1 MRDRDKRQNGE
12 TEAERMRDRDKRQSG
27 ETEAE
32 RMRDRDKAVR
42 QMQRG

>member
-1 MRDRDKRQNGE
+1 MRDRDKAVRQ
-12 TEAERMRDRDKRQSG
+12 AERMRDRDKRQSG

-42 QMQRG
+42 RRQRG